1 MISTIAAIVFICTYL
16 FIAVNK
22 TPWFEIKRSY
32 IALIGA
38 SLMIIVGAISFTDAI
53 DSVNMD
59 VIMLLL
65 GMMLLVAGL
74 EYTGFF
80 TLLSNLMVKQSSSKR
95 KMLAI
100 VMLISMILLKLVT
113 LLKCLFF
120 VKL

>member
-1 MISTIAAIVFICTYL
+1 MALISTIAAIVFICTYL

-38 SLMIIVGAISFTDAI
+38 SLMIIVGAIPFTDAI

-80 TLLSNLMVKQSSSKR
+80 TLLSNLMVKQ
-95 KMLAI
+95 
-100 VMLISMILLKLVT
+100 
-113 LLKCLFF
+113 
-120 VKL
+120 